1 MIFIFDWGYKTQ
13 NRIGPVAR
21 EDIPFNISPE
31 FVDLVRIRFWFRA
44 FFIPTIPTRTGYF
57 FLSEKDGFNLEIA
70 KSDFEKYKPLAE
82 LNNKVVLGSISQEEY
97 EEMRRNL
104 NFD

>member
-21 EDIPFNISPE
+21 EDMSVKVLSN
-31 FVDLVRIRFWFRA
+31 FVDLVRVRFWFRA
-44 FFIPTIPTRTGYF
+44 FFIPTIPTRTEYF
-57 FLSEKDGFNLEIA
+57 FISEKDGFRLEIT

-82 LNNKVVLGSISQEEY
+82 LNNKVMLDSISEEEY
-97 EEMRRNL
+97 QAKRRSL

>member
-13 NRIGPVAR
+13 NRIGPVAK
-21 EDIPFNISPE
+21 EDLTFNATSD
-31 FVDLVRIRFWFRA
+31 FVDLVRVRFWFRA
-44 FFIPTIPTRTGYF
+44 FFIPTIPTRTQYF
-57 FLSEKDGFNLEIA
+57 FLSEKDAFSLEIS

-82 LNNKVVLGSISQEEY
+82 LNNKVMMGSISEEEY
-97 EEMRRNL
+97 ESKRRKL